1 MKIFHENFS
10 IFHTTYFYN
19 VRGTDT
25 YILVYLLALNS
36 VLNIILP
43 GATMIGLNIAIMK

>member
-1 MKIFHENFS
+1 MYISHYFSYYFH
-10 IFHTTYFYN
+10 N